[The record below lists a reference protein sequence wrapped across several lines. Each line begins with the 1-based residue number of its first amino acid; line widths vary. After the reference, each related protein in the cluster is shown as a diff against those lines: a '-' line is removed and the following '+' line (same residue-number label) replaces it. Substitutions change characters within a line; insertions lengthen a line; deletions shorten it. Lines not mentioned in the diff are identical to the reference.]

1 MYLDYF
7 FGTMDSYVK
16 VGMAEGLTSG
26 AGRKDPDDAGRS
38 YLRDAGR
45 GKLKSKAVQHNSFQH
60 SANNVFCCDG

>member
-45 GKLKSKAVQHNSFQH
+45 GKLKK
-60 SANNVFCCDG
+60 